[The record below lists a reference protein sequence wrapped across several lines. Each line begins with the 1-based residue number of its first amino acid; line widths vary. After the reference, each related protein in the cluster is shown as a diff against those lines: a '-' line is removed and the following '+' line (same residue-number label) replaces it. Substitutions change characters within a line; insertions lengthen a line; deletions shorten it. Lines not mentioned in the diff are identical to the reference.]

1 MGAAEFYRAVPLSD
15 VDVQT
20 INQFAK
26 FLARF
31 EEWNSLRWHFDL
43 GSGFWIA
50 SDAPSSLARVEASE
64 SPDLNLVPG
73 SQGTDDAVK
82 YGADDE
88 VGVLQGHPNGLV
100 NLFGQVGPGHL
111 AHPRRITKKSITA
124 LPGAAP
130 TVPGWSVT
138 RKVSPERPPVAAI
151 GFVGGVIRYYR

>member
-1 MGAAEFYRAVPLSD
+1 MGAAEFYHAAPRHSG
-15 VDVQT
+15 VDVET
-20 INQFAK
+20 IEQFAK

-31 EEWNSLRWHFDL
+31 EEGNSLRWHYDS

-64 SPDLNLVPG
+64 SADLNLVPG

-82 YGADDE
+82 YGADDDF
-88 VGVLQGHPNGLV
+88 GFLPGHPNGLV
-100 NLFGQVGPGHL
+100 NLFGQIGPGHL

-130 TVPGWSVT
+130 DAGRRRQFEGIVP
-138 RKVSPERPPVAAI
+138 
-151 GFVGGVIRYYR
+151 